1 MSDQS
6 NYFQH
11 LKKFLESSK
20 GRVLLSS
27 VSIASFSAKLLDR
40 KILAEKLLDRIL
52 PLYGISVEL
61 IKYYGLQ
68 AIYEGINLLN
78 SQYYRRDEALKMLS
92 KCHEMISQQQEQL
105 AGAVKVFME
114 IVYKTKLNSIQLNT
128 LEIWDHVIVGGN
140 EYTSFANRGLL

>member
-27 VSIASFSAKLLDR
+27 VSIASSSA
-40 KILAEKLLDRIL
+40 KLLDRIL

-61 IKYYGLQ
+61 TKYYGLQ

-78 SQYYRRDEALKMLS
+78 PQYCRMDEALRMLS
-92 KCHEMISQQQEQL
+92 KCHGMSSQQQEQL

-140 EYTSFANRGLL
+140 EYTSFADRGLL

>member
-1 MSDQS
+1 MVSDQS

-27 VSIASFSAKLLDR
+27 VSIASSSA
-40 KILAEKLLDRIL
+40 KLLDRIL
-52 PLYGISVEL
+52 PLYGISGEL
-61 IKYYGLQ
+61 TKYYGLQ

-78 SQYYRRDEALKMLS
+78 PQYCRRDEALRMLS
-92 KCHEMISQQQEQL
+92 KCHGMSSQQQEQL

-140 EYTSFANRGLL
+140 EYTSFADRGLL

>member
-20 GRVLLSS
+20 GRILLSS
-27 VSIASFSAKLLDR
+27 VSNASSSA
-40 KILAEKLLDRIL
+40 KLLDRIL
-52 PLYGISVEL
+52 PLYGISGEL
-61 IKYYGLQ
+61 TKYYGLQ

-78 SQYYRRDEALKMLS
+78 SQYCRRDEALRMLS
-92 KCHEMISQQQEQL
+92 KCHGMSSQQQEQL

-140 EYTSFANRGLL
+140 EYTSFADRGLL